1 MGRRARRVS
10 YKLVRGVYLTFFRFF
25 LGWKQEPKL
34 REAGRCRLSTM
45 CLVPVAK
52 EVVVWF
58 PGLVAADGGQ
68 SSVVICGLAIVS
80 LYIQVSQ

>member
-1 MGRRARRVS
+1 MEAGA
-10 YKLVRGVYLTFFRFF
+10 KI
-25 LGWKQEPKL
+25 
-34 REAGRCRLSTM
+34 REAGRCRLSAM

-80 LYIQVSQ
+80 LYIQVSQSRPNKSELADSGVWA